1 MKKEVRKAKVYSI
14 YQNGSYKSQI
24 RLQGK
29 WLEELGFNIGDGLKI
44 DCKEG
49 QIIISCE
56 TNSDELKN

>member
-14 YQNGSYKSQI
+14 YQNDSYMSQI

-29 WLEELGFNIGDGLKI
+29 WLEELCFNIGDGLKI

-49 QIIISCE
+49 MIIISRE
-56 TNSDELKN
+56 EVHEDA

>member
-14 YQNGSYKSQI
+14 YQNGSYNSQI

-49 QIIISCE
+49 KIIISR
-56 TNSDELKN
+56 DEVHEEA